1 MDGAKRS
8 WNNMGNSTRIA
19 IIVAIVAVIILVILC
34 IVRAMRNKK
43 RLESASK
50 SESSSSSTDR
60 SSFSVQTP
68 KQETAAVPPAPV
80 PQAQPRRVV
89 GSAGIVQ
96 ATCGGDPNCD
106 GPVLKDSLAGMP
118 SQAAHSQRLG
128 QRAAAQ
134 ARQSGLRPQSKIPQ
148 EAASKIASKVRPTP
162 QVRAPKQARVNQSS
176 KKTEENVDEEGSTQK
191 SVEQVTA
198 PKTSR
203 FSVKNDDE

>member
-1 MDGAKRS
+1 MDSAKRS
-8 WNNMGNSTRIA
+8 WNNMSNSTRIA
-19 IIVAIVAVIILVILC
+19 IIVLIVAIIILMILC

-43 RLESASK
+43 RLEAASK
-50 SESSSSSTDR
+50 STSSDSSSDR

-89 GSAGIVQ
+89 GSAGVVQ

-106 GPVLKDSLAGMP
+106 GPVLKDSLARMP
-118 SQAAHSQRLG
+118 TQAANG
-128 QRAAAQ
+128 QRAAQ
-134 ARQSGLRPQSKIPQ
+134 ARPSGLRPQSKIPPK
-148 EAASKIASKVRPTP
+148 ARP
-162 QVRAPKQARVNQSS
+162 QVRAPKPATKVSEP
-176 KKTEENVDEEGSTQK
+176 KENVDEEKPNQP
-191 SVEQVTA
+191 A